1 MKKMILVLMAVG
13 LFGAMPVLAAEQYGK
28 KMDTKD
34 DMRQCVLVSETIQEK
49 IKRYEAEVAKGSRK
63 SNPEELKELKRKLDE
78 AKKMLDQMYG
88 P

>member
-1 MKKMILVLMAVG
+1 MKKLILVLMAVG
-13 LFGAMPVLAAEQYGK
+13 LFGAMPVLAAEQHGT
-28 KMDTKD
+28 KMNTKD

-49 IKRYEAEVAKGSRK
+49 IKRYEAEVAKGSRE